1 MSKIIPKDAGGE
13 VRTWQAPKVRGKH
26 VVGGRGINDED
37 ATLVT
42 AQRIEDIERQ
52 AHDDGFQR
60 GLKEGLEAG
69 RAQIDQQLAA
79 IDRVM
84 QQLSTPLEALDE
96 TVEESLLEL
105 VLAVSR
111 QVIRRELKTDPG
123 QIVATVREAL
133 AALPVAQRD
142 VVLKLHPDDA
152 ALVRE
157 TMGAEVDATWKV
169 QEDPSLTRG
178 GCYVVSDTS
187 RVDATV
193 EHRLN
198 AIAANLLGGE
208 REDDERD

>member
-1 MSKIIPKDAGGE
+1 LSRIIPKDSGE
-13 VRTWQAPKVRGKH
+13 AVRAWQAPEVHGKH
-26 VVGGRGINDED
+26 VVGGRVVNDED

-42 AQRIEDIERQ
+42 AQRIEEIEQQ
-52 AHDDGFQR
+52 ARDDGFQR

-69 RAQIDQQLAA
+69 RVQVDQRLAALDAVMQQLAA
-79 IDRVM
+79 
-84 QQLSTPLEALDE
+84 PLQALDE
-96 TVEESLLEL
+96 TVEDSLLEL
-105 VLAVSR
+105 VLAVAR

-142 VVLKLHPDDA
+142 VTLKLHPEDA
-152 ALVRE
+152 VLVRE
-157 TMGAEVDATWKV
+157 AMGADVDATWKI

-193 EHRLN
+193 ERRLN

-208 REDDERD
+208 REEDARG